1 MLNKEALSQTPNTK
15 YQTHAKFL
23 ILKDLAT
30 IDLYRS
36 CMYTKFVHQSPETK
50 MAIQIT
56 YTQARA
62 RLASLFDQVTKNGE
76 VVVIRRR
83 GAEDVALIAADE
95 LAGILETAH
104 LLRSPKNERRLLSA
118 LNRARKGT
126 GIPQTIDE
134 LRREIGFEQTT

>member
-1 MLNKEALSQTPNTK
+1 
-15 YQTHAKFL
+15 
-23 ILKDLAT
+23 
-30 IDLYRS
+30 
-36 CMYTKFVHQSPETK
+36 
-50 MAIQIT
+50 MAIQTT

-62 RLASLFDQVTKNGE
+62 RFWSLLDQVTKDRE
-76 VVVIRRR
+76 VFIIRRR